1 MSMRSVQNDSLFPRR
16 FGVQYPVAVRADG
29 VYVYAHD
36 GTRYLDAC
44 GGPAVVTI
52 GYGVTEVADEIGR
65 VARELSYVHTSQF
78 HTRIGEQ
85 LAGFLAE
92 RFPGPG
98 QHVRVL
104 FASSGSEA
112 TETAMKLVR
121 QHWLS
126 RGEPRRVR
134 ILARWH
140 GYHGATLGALALSG
154 DRRRRQIYEPLL
166 RETEHVSPC
175 FCYHCPYMLEYPS
188 CELACARDLE
198 QVLEQIEETDPGSVA
213 AFICEPIVGATSGA
227 VPPDDYLRLIRE
239 ICDRFGVLLI
249 ADEVL
254 TGAGRTGRFFAVEH
268 WDVVADIIL
277 LGKGL
282 TSGYAPLSAVL
293 VAEHVWRG
301 LADEQGRFEHGFTYQ
316 AHPPSVAAGL
326 AVQRYVAEHGLIDRA
341 RELGDYLAHKLERLR
356 DFECV
361 GDIRGKGLLQ
371 TVEFVADRRSRAP
384 RPAGDRFVE
393 QVFDGLCRRGVMT
406 YPVRGTVDGLSGEHI
421 MLAPPFVITEPE
433 LDVVVE
439 QLAEAIAEVG

>member
-1 MSMRSVQNDSLFPRR
+1 M
-16 FGVQYPVAVRADG
+16 
-29 VYVYAHD
+29 
-36 GTRYLDAC
+36 
-44 GGPAVVTI
+44 
-52 GYGVTEVADEIGR
+52 
-65 VARELSYVHTSQF
+65 
-78 HTRIGEQ
+78 
-85 LAGFLAE
+85 
-92 RFPGPG
+92 
-98 QHVRVL
+98 RVL
-104 FASSGSEA
+104 YASSGSEA
-112 TETAMKLVR
+112 TETAIKLVR

-154 DRRRRQIYEPLL
+154 DQRRRQVYEPLL

-227 VPPDDYLRLIRE
+227 VPPDQYLRLIRE

-268 WDVVADIIL
+268 WNVVPDIIL

-316 AHPPSVAAGL
+316 AHPPSVAAGM

-341 RELGDYLAHKLERLR
+341 RELGGYLASELERLR
-356 DFECV
+356 DFDCV

-371 TVEFVADRRSRAP
+371 TMEFVADRRSRAP
-384 RPAGDRFVE
+384 RPAGDLFVE
-393 QVFDGLCRRGVMT
+393 QVFDSLCRRGVMT
-406 YPVRGTVDGLSGEHI
+406 YPVRGTVDGVSGEHI
-421 MLAPPFVITEPE
+421 MLAPPFVIAEPE
-433 LDVVVE
+433 LDFVVD
-439 QLAEAIAEVG
+439 QLVEAINEAR